1 MPLGTTNASRSA
13 NRRIDSLSRERESIS
28 RILAQAGLER
38 IEQDIEMLKEKLDSI
53 EELLSGSSN

>member
-1 MPLGTTNASRSA
+1 MPLGSTNASRSA

-28 RILAQAGLER
+28 RILNQAGLER

>member
-1 MPLGTTNASRSA
+1 MSLGSTNASRSD

-28 RILAQAGLER
+28 RILTQAGLDR
-38 IEQDIEMLKEKLDSI
+38 IEQDIEALKVKLDSI

>member
-13 NRRIDSLSRERESIS
+13 NRRIDSLSRERESII

-38 IEQDIEMLKEKLDSI
+38 IEQDIRTLKEKLDSI
-53 EELLSGSSN
+53 EELLSGRSN

>member
-1 MPLGTTNASRSA
+1 MPLGSTNASRSD

-38 IEQDIEMLKEKLDSI
+38 IEQDIEALKEKLDSI

>member
-13 NRRIDSLSRERESIS
+13 NRRIDSLSRERESII

-38 IEQDIEMLKEKLDSI
+38 IEQDIGTLKEKLDSI
-53 EELLSGSSN
+53 EELLSGR

>member
-13 NRRIDSLSRERESIS
+13 NRRIDSLSRERESII

-38 IEQDIEMLKEKLDSI
+38 IEQDIGTLNEKLDSI
-53 EELLSGSSN
+53 EELLSGRSN

>member
-1 MPLGTTNASRSA
+1 MPLGSTNASRSD

-28 RILAQAGLER
+28 RILTQAGLER
-38 IEQDIEMLKEKLDSI
+38 IEQDIEALKEKLDSI

>member
-53 EELLSGSSN
+53 EEILSGSSN

>member
-13 NRRIDSLSRERESIS
+13 NRRLDSLSRERESIS

-53 EELLSGSSN
+53 EEILSGGSN